1 MLIRATTGQV
11 GHNDLCLLWKNS
23 VKIKFYWDLRRHL
36 QKAFDTLDHWILLN
50 KLNHYSF
57 QTTPLKWFHRYF
69 KDHSQHVDYDGTILK
84 ICPITTDVPQGSI
97 LGLLL
102 FIIYMN
108 ILTRPAVNIAMNKS
122 ISNELD
128 ITCHVFASQLSGH
141 CDVIANRLWR
151 HQQNVKRVSE
161 TWGWCVKILIFSV
174 IYGFVMSCKKYNNV
188 CTLVTN
194 CLCAHSNVILV
205 FISLV
210 AAQLGKYTP

>member
-1 MLIRATTGQV
+1 MTNRLQKDEWWQRHLLG
-11 GHNDLCLLWKNS
+11 DWCLPWKNS

-57 QTTPLKWFHRYF
+57 QTTPLKWFHSYF

-108 ILTRPAVNIAMNKS
+108 ILARPAVNIPVNK
-122 ISNELD
+122 ID
-128 ITCHVFASQLSGH
+128 IKPVRYHLSH
-141 CDVIANRLWR
+141 IRITIVWSLWR
-151 HQQNVKRVSE
+151 HRQSIVTSSAERKASE
-161 TWGWCVKILIFSV
+161 WDMGMMCEDPHF
-174 IYGFVMSCKKYNNV
+174 
-188 CTLVTN
+188 
-194 CLCAHSNVILV
+194 
-205 FISLV
+205 
-210 AAQLGKYTP
+210 